1 MKTESYALKEIVT
14 VGNASVDP
22 HNVILI
28 NKTRGIITPDWSAAG
43 IAGLLP
49 YGPVSSIANLFLK
62 NQIALFYGKRPT
74 FKGDN
79 TAGSMTFGGIDS
91 MYCEEDGN
99 VVGAFSQDD
108 GILFQ
113 ITSITL
119 GNEVIESGAVTAV
132 VILETKYTTIPLR
145 HLEKIASATGAVYD
159 NATERYIIECA
170 RISSLPD
177 ITLQLSGKSYYMG
190 SAIYTEKVDGRCYFT
205 LLTWATEP
213 GWLLGTSFTQQ
224 YCHVM
229 NYQTGTY
236 ELHMPRGSIDRAR
249 TTTAA
254 TPQSATLSHGAVAA
268 IACGCTVAV
277 LLVVGVAFFIY
288 YKRRIRQRWVSNMS
302 YRRKETAAKSLEDE
316 TDNCVDKWELKRTE
330 LEISGIM
337 LGEGSFGTVF
347 KGKVPSTRL
356 VEVAASVAF
365 ALEMTEN
372 LASEVAVKMLHR
384 HVSEDA
390 RKIILREIE
399 TMKQLGYHEHI
410 VNLVGCVSTSNDPIL
425 VMELCA
431 GGDLLSALRRHRNCA
446 SSVEDSCK
454 VSDSSICLTEKRT
467 ISIAW
472 QVCDGMAYLA
482 SQNFVHRDLAARNIL
497 LTERLVA
504 KISDFG
510 LCIRADQAPGEA
522 GEKVPIK
529 WTAPEALRSAE
540 FCVRS
545 DVWNFGVLLFEIFS
559 MGGIPYSHIDPN
571 QMLSYLESEQRMEKP
586 EHCPNEIYEIMTQCW
601 HMDPQKRPLFEHIRN
616 ALGMILDRRSNLY
629 GYLDTSEHYLTLAH

>member
-1 MKTESYALKEIVT
+1 METESYALKEIVM
-14 VGNASVDP
+14 VGNASVEP

-28 NKTRGIITPDWSAAG
+28 NKTKGIITPYWSAAG
-43 IAGLLP
+43 VAGLLP
-49 YGPVSSIANLFLK
+49 FGPLSSLAKLFQK
-62 NQIALFYGKRPT
+62 NQVALFYGKQPAV
-74 FKGDN
+74 KGAN
-79 TAGSMTFGGIDS
+79 FAGTMTFGGVDTS
-91 MYCEEDGN
+91 YCAENGN
-99 VVGAFSQDD
+99 VVGAISDD

-113 ITSITL
+113 ITRITL
-119 GNEVIESGAVTAV
+119 GNEVVESAAVTAV
-132 VILETKYTTIPLR
+132 LILETKYTTIPLR
-145 HLEKIASATGAVYD
+145 HLEQLVNATGAVYD
-159 NATERYIIECA
+159 NVTER
-170 RISSLPD
+170 
-177 ITLQLSGKSYYMG
+177 Q
-190 SAIYTEKVDGRCYFT
+190 VDERCYLA
-205 LLTWATEP
+205 LLAWETEP

-224 YCHVM
+224 YCHVI

-254 TPQSATLSHGAVAA
+254 TPHLPTLSHGAVAA

-277 LLVVGVAFFIY
+277 LLLIGIAFFVY

-302 YRRKETAAKSLEDE
+302 YRRKETTAKSVEAE
-316 TDNCVDKWELKRTE
+316 TENCVDKWELKRTE
-330 LEISGIM
+330 LEISGVM

-356 VEVAASVAF
+356 VEIASSVAF

-384 HVSEDA
+384 HISEDA

-410 VNLVGCVSTSNDPIL
+410 VNLVGCVSNPNDPIL

-431 GGDLLSALRRHRNCA
+431 GGDLLSALRRHRECT
-446 SSVEDSCK
+446 SSLAEDSCK
-454 VSDSSICLTEKRT
+454 MSDTSICLTEKRM
-467 ISIAW
+467 ISAAW
-472 QVCDGMAYLA
+472 QICDGMAYLA

-504 KISDFG
+504 KLSDFG
-510 LCIRADQAPGEA
+510 LCIRAGQKPEEA
-522 GEKVPIK
+522 GEKIPIK

-540 FCVRS
+540 FSVRS
-545 DVWNFGVLLFEIFS
+545 DVWNFGVLLYEIFS
-559 MGGIPYSHIDPN
+559 MGGVPYSRVDPN
-571 QMLSYLESEQRMEKP
+571 QMLSYLEADQRLEKP
-586 EHCPNEIYEIMTQCW
+586 ERCPAEIYDSRITYEIMTQCW
-601 HMDPQKRPLFEHIRN
+601 HMDSQKRPLFEHIRN

-629 GYLDTSEHYLTLAH
+629 GYLDTSEHYLALSHQ